1 MKFSKIIKD
10 YSYLLQVRGLSEQLG
25 LGVDGKPHRLVLASG
40 IQKNHGVSS
49 LVENLAISLATNP
62 DCKVLV
68 IACCESDASNSFLQ
82 LTENSSVSGIV
93 KHPVSRNVY
102 AVKCL
107 DSSTLNRWSI
117 LQKTLPEMLEEFT
130 HVLIDGPPIS
140 SEPEM
145 LRIVPDVDYMLLV
158 LKAHTVKWQVLNKTK
173 QLIEQAGQKNIGVV
187 LNRRKFFIP
196 EKLYKLV

>member
-10 YSYLLQVRGLSEQLG
+10 YYYLLQVRGLSEQLN
-25 LGVDGKPHRLVLASG
+25 LGVDGKPYRLVLASG
-40 IQKNHGVSS
+40 IQKRHGVSS
-49 LVENLAISLATNP
+49 LVENLAVSLAANP

-68 IACCESDASNSFLQ
+68 IACCESDASSSFLQ
-82 LTENSSVSGIV
+82 LTEHSSISEITEN
-93 KHPVSRNVY
+93 PVLRNVH

-107 DSSTLNRWSI
+107 DSGTLSRWSI
-117 LQKTLPEMLEEFT
+117 LQKNLSEILKEFT

-145 LRIVPDVDYMLLV
+145 LRVVPDVDYMLLV
-158 LKAHTVKWQVLNKTK
+158 LKAHTVKWQVLRKTK
-173 QLIEQAGQKNIGVV
+173 QLIEQVGQKNIGIV

-196 EKLYKLV
+196 EKLYKLI

>member
-10 YSYLLQVRGLSEQLG
+10 YSYSLQVRGLSEQLN
-25 LGVDGKPHRLVLASG
+25 LGADGKPYRLVLASG

-49 LVENLAISLATNP
+49 LVENLAVSLAANP
-62 DCKVLV
+62 DCTVLV
-68 IACCESDASNSFLQ
+68 ITCCESEASNDFPR
-82 LTENSSVSGIV
+82 LTDHSSVSEITR
-93 KHPVSRNVY
+93 HPVSGNIY

-107 DSSTLNRWSI
+107 DDNTLSRWNI
-117 LQKTLPEMLEEFT
+117 LQKVLPEILGEFT

-145 LRIVPDVDYMLLV
+145 LRIIPDVDYLLLV
-158 LKAHTVKWQVLNKTK
+158 LKAHTVKWQILNKTK

-196 EKLYKLV
+196 EKLYKLI